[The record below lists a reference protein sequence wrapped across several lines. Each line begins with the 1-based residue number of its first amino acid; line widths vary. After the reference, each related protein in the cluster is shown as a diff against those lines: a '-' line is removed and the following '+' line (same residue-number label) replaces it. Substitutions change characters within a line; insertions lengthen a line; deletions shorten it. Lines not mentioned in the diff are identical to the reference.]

1 MKTQQIYI
9 GKAKLNVQV
18 ARTGR
23 EQAQGLQ
30 NVNNLDKDEGMLFS
44 YAQTKNLAFW
54 MKDTT
59 IPLSIAFI
67 DENKKIIQIE
77 DMMPL
82 SDKSV
87 KSNEPAMYALEVNK
101 GWFKDNGISVGDLIK
116 MKDCSNKSIKIGI
129 VKQKNIGKNSRVES
143 VEEGKSDICV

>member
-9 GKAKLNVQV
+9 GNTKLNVQV

-30 NVNNLDKDEGMLFS
+30 NVSNLDKDKGMLFS
-44 YAQTKNLAFW
+44 YPQTKILAFW

-67 DENKKIIQIE
+67 DENKRIIQIE
-77 DMMPL
+77 DMVPL

-87 KSNEPAMYALEVNK
+87 KSNKPAMWALEVNK
-101 GWFKDNGISVGDLIK
+101 GWFKENGIGVGDLITIQ
-116 MKDCSNKSIKIGI
+116 DCSKSVRISI
-129 VKQKNIGKNSRVES
+129 VR
-143 VEEGKSDICV
+143 